1 MDNVALGGSEET
13 LRLQNPPRSVGRLSI
28 ASGVWIRPLCGAGQ
42 KWGAVSGMGL
52 ARDRFPGTWGKTSS
66 YGPWGM

>member
-1 MDNVALGGSEET
+1 MDNVALGLGGDTPAPKSP
-13 LRLQNPPRSVGRLSI
+13 QVGGKTEHCQWGLDQAIVR
-28 ASGVWIRPLCGAGQ
+28 GRQ

-52 ARDRFPGTWGKTSS
+52 ARDRFPGTRGKTSS